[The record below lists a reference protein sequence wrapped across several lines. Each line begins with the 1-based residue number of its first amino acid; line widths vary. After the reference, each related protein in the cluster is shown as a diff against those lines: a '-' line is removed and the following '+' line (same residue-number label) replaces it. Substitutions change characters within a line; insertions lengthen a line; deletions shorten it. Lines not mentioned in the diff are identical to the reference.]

1 MAMPVQPV
9 IVGVDVSKQTLA
21 CARSDQLGIETIA
34 NKQRAIRQWLKALP
48 EGASVAA
55 EATSTYHLELVE
67 MAHAMG
73 HAVYL
78 VDGFRL
84 YNYRKSIGG
93 RAKTDRT
100 DAELLVRY
108 LKNEGHDLRPWSPP
122 PKAYRTIQQLLSRR
136 ATLVSARVALQQSF
150 GDMKGLGPSLKA
162 VIRQIERLD
171 QLIKNR
177 LKAALK
183 EHGWGEDH
191 RRCTQIEGIGDLTA
205 SALVTAFHRGS
216 FRSSDAFIAFLG
228 LDVRARD
235 SGVSKGKRKLTK
247 QGNPELR
254 RLLHNAAMAAQRS
267 PVWRPVYERYL
278 ERGLETTQALVALA
292 RKLARVAFALMK
304 NQTQYQPKCA

>member
-1 MAMPVQPV
+1 PVE
-9 IVGVDVSKQTLA
+9 S
-21 CARSDQLGIETIA
+21 
-34 NKQRAIRQWLKALP
+34 AL
-48 EGASVAA
+48 AA

-73 HAVYL
+73 HTVYL

-84 YNYRKSIGG
+84 HNYRKSVGG

-108 LKNEGHDLRPWSPP
+108 LKNEGEDLRPWSPP
-122 PKAYRTIQQLLSRR
+122 PKAYRAIQQLLGRR
-136 ATLVSARVALQQSF
+136 ATLVSARIALQQSF
-150 GDMKGLGPSLKA
+150 GNMKGLGTSLKA

-171 QLIKNR
+171 QLIRKR

-183 EHGWGEDH
+183 EHGWAEDY
-191 RRCTQIEGIGDLTA
+191 RRCIQVEGIGELTA
-205 SALVTAFHRGS
+205 SALVTTFRRGT

-235 SGVSKGKRKLTK
+235 SGVSKGRRKLTK

-254 RLLHNAAMAAQRS
+254 RLLHNAAMAARNS
-267 PVWRPVYERYL
+267 PTWRPVYERYL
-278 ERGLETTQALVALA
+278 ERGLKTTQALVALA